1 MTSLVTNAGVGSG
14 NDFESIISASVTQK
28 KQQLT
33 SRVTKR
39 KSEAEIEKDG
49 INSLKSALKSFQE
62 SCKTLTEKNSM
73 NTHKVTTSES
83 KDYDCFSITTEKD
96 AVKMSNFNRKD
107 IYAMKLKIDL
117 DIKTLLED

>member
-39 KSEAEIEKDG
+39 KSESEIYKYC
-49 INSLKSALKSFQE
+49 INSLKIALKSFQ
-62 SCKTLTEKNSM
+62 
-73 NTHKVTTSES
+73 
-83 KDYDCFSITTEKD
+83 
-96 AVKMSNFNRKD
+96 
-107 IYAMKLKIDL
+107 
-117 DIKTLLED
+117 